1 MAKRITTKPKKP
13 VEEAVEVEAPA
24 EEVEFV
30 DEPAATVEEVEF
42 TEPEAPQEPKTI
54 GIVTGCRLLNIR
66 RRPDLEAEI
75 LCFVRCESEITID
88 TSESSTEWLKVRNSD
103 GIEGYCMA
111 RYVYIKQ

>member
-1 MAKRITTKPKKP
+1 MAKRNTTKSKKP
-13 VEEAVEVEAPA
+13 IEEAVEAEAPV
-24 EEVEFV
+24 EEVELV
-30 DEPAATVEEVEF
+30 DEPAETIEEAEF
-42 TEPEAPQEPKTI
+42 TEPEVPQEPKTI